1 MIHCPTNADIF
12 LDTCMIH
19 AVWIQRWSGHN
30 PRTNIRFHFWY
41 IFNIVGIFLKK
52 KMESINV
59 HVSLHYIHM
68 YMYKDS
74 RMIIIMTK
82 MIIIMTNALAKGRFL
97 KYNIYI

>member
-30 PRTNIRFHFWY
+30 PRINIRFHFWY

-52 KMESINV
+52 KNGKYKCACILTLHTHV
-59 HVSLHYIHM
+59 HV
-68 YMYKDS
+68 
-74 RMIIIMTK
+74 
-82 MIIIMTNALAKGRFL
+82 
-97 KYNIYI
+97 

>member
-19 AVWIQRWSGHN
+19 AVWIQQWSGHN

-68 YMYKDS
+68 YMYKDT
-74 RMIIIMTK
+74 RMIIT
-82 MIIIMTNALAKGRFL
+82 MTNALAKGRFL

>member
-12 LDTCMIH
+12 LDMIH

-52 KMESINV
+52 KWKV
-59 HVSLHYIHM
+59 
-68 YMYKDS
+68 
-74 RMIIIMTK
+74 
-82 MIIIMTNALAKGRFL
+82 
-97 KYNIYI
+97 